1 MKSGYPL
8 RDVPRIVLKP
18 ALKLEFVSPIRESR
32 MLRATLITL
41 TVNLLCVVPAWSQ
54 SWGNIKGKVV
64 WDGPSI
70 PTPEA
75 AKVDKD
81 QAHCLAKGQLLKDD
95 LVIDASSKGVKN
107 VMVWLAPVNAQD
119 KLPVHPSLSAVPS
132 KPVVID
138 QPMCLFEPRIVMI
151 REGQK
156 LQVKN
161 SSPIAHNAR
170 ISGNPDVNGTIN
182 LTIPPG
188 GMIER
193 TLRAERR
200 PLMLACDIHGW
211 MAGRIGVFNH
221 PYFALTN
228 ADGSFEIKNAPA
240 GKYLIYI
247 QHERGGWLHEGRRSS
262 GQQIT
267 IPANGTL
274 DLGTIKF
281 KPDYLK

>member
-1 MKSGYPL
+1 
-8 RDVPRIVLKP
+8 
-18 ALKLEFVSPIRESR
+18 
-32 MLRATLITL
+32 MLRSISIALIVTGL
-41 TVNLLCVVPAWSQ
+41 VAPTAWSQ
-54 SWGNIKGKVV
+54 SWGTIKGRVI
-64 WDGPSI
+64 WDGANIPS
-70 PTPEA
+70 PEP

-81 QAHCLAKGQLLKDD
+81 QAHCLAKGQLLKDE
-95 LVIDASSKGVKN
+95 LVIDTASKGVKN
-107 VMVWLAPVNAQD
+107 VMVWLAPLTPND
-119 KLPVHPSLSAVPS
+119 KIPIHPSLSQVPN

-138 QPMCLFEPRIVMI
+138 QPMCLFEPRVAML

-156 LQVKN
+156 LQIKN
-161 SSPIAHNAR
+161 SAPVAHNAR
-170 ISGNPDVNGTIN
+170 ISGSPDVNGTIN

-193 TLRAERR
+193 NLRAERR

-221 PYFALTN
+221 PYFALTEP
-228 ADGSFEIKNAPA
+228 DGSFEIKNAPA
-240 GKYLIYI
+240 GKYLLYI
-247 QHERGGWLHEGRRSS
+247 QHERGGWLHEGRRSA

-281 KPDYLK
+281 KSEYLK

>member
-1 MKSGYPL
+1 
-8 RDVPRIVLKP
+8 
-18 ALKLEFVSPIRESR
+18 
-32 MLRATLITL
+32 MLRCVQIALVL
-41 TVNLLCVVPAWSQ
+41 TGLVAQPAWSQ
-54 SWGNIKGKVV
+54 SWGTIKGKVV
-64 WDGPSI
+64 WDGDSI
-70 PTPEA
+70 PSPEP

-81 QAHCLAKGQLLKDD
+81 QAHCLAKGQLLKDE
-95 LVIDASSKGVKN
+95 LVIDSATKGVKN
-107 VMVWLAPVNAQD
+107 VMIWLAPVNQND
-119 KLPVHPSLSAVPS
+119 KIPIHPSLAQVPS

-138 QPMCLFEPRIVMI
+138 QPMCLFEPRIVML

-156 LQVKN
+156 LQIKN
-161 SSPIAHNAR
+161 SAPIAHNAR
-170 ISGNPDVNGTIN
+170 ISGSPDVNGTIN
-182 LTIPPG
+182 LTVPPG

-193 TLRAERR
+193 NLRAERR

-221 PYFALTN
+221 PYFALTA

-240 GKYLIYI
+240 GKFLIYI
-247 QHERGGWLHEGRRSS
+247 QHERGGWLHEGRRSA

-281 KPDYLK
+281 KPEYLK

>member
-1 MKSGYPL
+1 MMRK
-8 RDVPRIVLKP
+8 VF
-18 ALKLEFVSPIRESR
+18 AVSLPV
-32 MLRATLITL
+32 TLL
-41 TVNLLCVVPAWSQ
+41 FAFPVWGQ

-64 WDGPSI
+64 WDGATIPS
-70 PTPEA
+70 PEP

-81 QAHCLAKGQLLKDD
+81 QAHCLAKGQLLKDE
-95 LVIDASSKGVKN
+95 LVIDPQTKGVKN
-107 VMVWLAPVNAQD
+107 VMVWLAPVSAQD

-132 KPVVID
+132 KPVIID
-138 QPMCLFEPRIVMI
+138 QPMCLFEPRIVMM

-170 ISGNPDVNGTIN
+170 ISGSPDVNGTIN

-193 TLRAERR
+193 SLRAERR

-221 PYFALTN
+221 PYFALTD
-228 ADGSFEIKNAPA
+228 ADGTFEIKNAPA

-247 QHERGGWLHEGRRSS
+247 QHERGGWLHEGRRSA

-274 DLGTIKF
+274 DLGTVKF
-281 KPDYLK
+281 KSEFLK